1 MYYEEHKQIKQ
12 KSIYSENIHLHWFMV
27 GHWDSSCREQSLQKE

>member
-1 MYYEEHKQIKQ
+1 MYYEEHKQIK

-27 GHWDSSCREQSLQKE
+27 GHYDSRCREQSLQKE